1 MDACSLTKPQL
12 SERLLA
18 FAELPL
24 LDGRLRFGGEP
35 GVEERLRE
43 LIRLENACCP
53 AAGLT
58 LERDGDAL
66 VLAIEA

>member
-1 MDACSLTKPQL
+1 MDTCSLTKPQL

-24 LDGRLRFGGEP
+24 IDGSLRFRDAP

-43 LIRLENACCP
+43 LIRLENECCP
-53 AAGLT
+53 AARLA
-58 LERDGDAL
+58 LEHDGDAL
-66 VLAIEA
+66 VLGIQA